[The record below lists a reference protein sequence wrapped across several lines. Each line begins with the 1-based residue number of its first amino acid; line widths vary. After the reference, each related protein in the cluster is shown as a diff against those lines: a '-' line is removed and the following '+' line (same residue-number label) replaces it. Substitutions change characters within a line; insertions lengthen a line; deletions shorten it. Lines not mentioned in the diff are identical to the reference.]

1 MQVET
6 TYLKRSLRDMN
17 EFLMLTYVRSKY
29 VESAPS
35 VLRYFQSLLCIIF
48 AMGLLLTHGKI
59 LQSQASVNLGEGE
72 FNASTL

>member
-17 EFLMLTYVRSKY
+17 EFLMLTYARSKY

-35 VLRYFQSLLCIIF
+35 VLILIFPITFVHHFSDGFVARPWKDPPTPSLC
-48 AMGLLLTHGKI
+48 KPW
-59 LQSQASVNLGEGE
+59 
-72 FNASTL
+72 